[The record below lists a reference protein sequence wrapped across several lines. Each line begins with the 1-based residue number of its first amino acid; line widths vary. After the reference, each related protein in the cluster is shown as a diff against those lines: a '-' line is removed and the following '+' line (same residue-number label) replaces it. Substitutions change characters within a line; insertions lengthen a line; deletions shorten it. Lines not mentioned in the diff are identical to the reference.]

1 VYVSCKLAGRQLRGR
16 APVSAKPAN
25 LLLEQPTKFG
35 RIINLRMA
43 KTIALT
49 ASQSL
54 LLRPDE
60 VIQ

>member
-1 VYVSCKLAGRQLRGR
+1 VYVSCKLVRSQLRGR
-16 APVSAKPAN
+16 APVSAKAAN

-43 KTIALT
+43 KTIPPT
-49 ASQSL
+49 VSQSL
-54 LLRPDE
+54 LLRADE

>member
-1 VYVSCKLAGRQLRGR
+1 MYHVSWPVVNYAAG